1 MTTTFTAGV
10 DWGTRRHHVC
20 LMDHRG
26 KVLKEQAFE
35 HGGGGLAAMSDWLLD
50 RDERP
55 ADRVQ
60 VAIEVPHGPVVETLM
75 ESGFR
80 VHSINPMQLDRFRDR
95 FSASGAKDDRRDA
108 KALAS
113 ALRTDPDCLR
123 PVEEPDDDTIEMRG
137 AARARKELV
146 ADRNGIANR
155 IRQHLVD
162 YYPQFLDA
170 TDGEVTAAWAID
182 LWKRLPTPEKARR
195 VRKTTL
201 VRMLGKHRIRRI
213 DGDELAERLKA
224 LPIKRRNA
232 SVESARNRILSLL
245 PILEQYNQQIDK
257 ARTHL
262 QRTLQH
268 AKESRL
274 DDAGLPDAAI
284 LNSIPGI
291 GDHVLATLLTEAE
304 QVLNQRD
311 HAALRCLAGVAPVTV
326 RSGARKTVRRR
337 RARNHRLADAV
348 YHWARVAVQR
358 DPESRDT
365 YNRARKRGKTHGHAL
380 RIVGDRLL
388 RIACAMLRDRTL
400 FQPRHGQEQHAER
413 ADPTAH
419 AQTPDTEPQT
429 PPEGE
434 RRTPGCTETRTT
446 TNGTSRGRSKP
457 EPEPSIYPYG
467 TPPGRPEQRPT
478 RTPEQ
483 HMNAANGLTHHFN

>member
-10 DWGTRRHHVC
+10 DWGSRKHHVC

-26 KVLKEQAFE
+26 KVVKQRAFD
-35 HGGGGLAAMSDWLLD
+35 HGGRGLAAMNDWLLD
-50 RDERP
+50 RARRP
-55 ADRVQ
+55 AHRIR

-75 ESGFR
+75 ESGFP

-95 FSASGAKDDRRDA
+95 FSAAGAKDDRRDA

-123 PVEEPDDDTIEMRG
+123 PVQEPDDDVIEMRG

-146 ADRNGIANR
+146 QDRNGIANR

-170 TDGEVTAAWAID
+170 TDGDVTTPWAIE

-195 VRKTTL
+195 VRKATL
-201 VRMLGKHRIRRI
+201 AKLLRKHRVRRV
-213 DGDELAERLKA
+213 DADQLADRLKA
-224 LPIKRRNA
+224 QPIKRRSA
-232 SVESARNRILSLL
+232 SVECARNRILSLL
-245 PILEQYNQQIDK
+245 PILEQYNAQIDK
-257 ARTHL
+257 ARRQL
-262 QRTLQH
+262 QQTLQQ
-268 AKESRL
+268 AKQSRR
-274 DDAGLPDAAI
+274 DDEELRDAAI
-284 LNSIPGI
+284 LDSIPGI

-304 QVLNQRD
+304 QALRQRD

-326 RSGARKTVRRR
+326 RSGNRKTVRQR

-358 DPESRDT
+358 DGESRARYD
-365 YNRARKRGKTHGHAL
+365 RARSRGKTHGHAL

-400 FQPRHGQEQHAER
+400 FHPPTGKERHDEHTDA
-413 ADPTAH
+413 PTAAREH
-419 AQTPDTEPQT
+419 ARPQ
-429 PPEGE
+429 PPQNPVTG
-434 RRTPGCTETRTT
+434 
-446 TNGTSRGRSKP
+446 NP
-457 EPEPSIYPYG
+457 EPEAPHQPAEPS
-467 TPPGRPEQRPT
+467 TQLPGQPDNSKPRNHLNPATRSPERAT
-478 RTPEQ
+478 
-483 HMNAANGLTHHFN
+483 

>member
-10 DWGTRRHHVC
+10 DWGSRKHHVC

-26 KVLKEQAFE
+26 KVVKQRAFD
-35 HGGGGLAAMSDWLLD
+35 HGGKGLAAMNDWLLD
-50 RDERP
+50 RARRP
-55 ADRVQ
+55 ANLIK

-75 ESGFR
+75 ESGFP

-95 FSASGAKDDRRDA
+95 FSAAGAKDDRRDA

-123 PVEEPDDDTIEMRG
+123 PVQEPDDDVIEMRG

-146 ADRNGIANR
+146 QDRNGIANR

-170 TDGEVTAAWAID
+170 TQGDVTTPWAID

-195 VRKTTL
+195 VRKSTL
-201 VRMLGKHRIRRI
+201 TKLLAKHRVRRI
-213 DGDELAERLKA
+213 DADQLADQLKA
-224 LPIKRRNA
+224 QPIKRRNA

-245 PILEQYNQQIDK
+245 PILEQYNAQIDK
-257 ARTHL
+257 ARRQL
-262 QRTLQH
+262 QQTLQQ
-268 AKESRL
+268 AKEGSP
-274 DDAGLPDAAI
+274 DDDELRDAAI
-284 LNSIPGI
+284 LDSIPGI

-304 QVLNQRD
+304 QALSQRD

-326 RSGARKTVRRR
+326 RSGNRKTVRQR

-358 DPESRDT
+358 DSESR
-365 YNRARKRGKTHGHAL
+365 ARYDLARTRGKTHGHAL

-400 FQPRHGQEQHAER
+400 FHTPDRKRRQDQHAD
-413 ADPTAH
+413 APTAAREH
-419 AQTPDTEPQT
+419 A
-429 PPEGE
+429 
-434 RRTPGCTETRTT
+434 RRQPARNAVTG
-446 TNGTSRGRSKP
+446 NP
-457 EPEPSIYPYG
+457 EPEASHQPAEPSTQLPREPDNTNPRNHLNPATG
-467 TPPGRPEQRPT
+467 SPDHST
-478 RTPEQ
+478 
-483 HMNAANGLTHHFN
+483 